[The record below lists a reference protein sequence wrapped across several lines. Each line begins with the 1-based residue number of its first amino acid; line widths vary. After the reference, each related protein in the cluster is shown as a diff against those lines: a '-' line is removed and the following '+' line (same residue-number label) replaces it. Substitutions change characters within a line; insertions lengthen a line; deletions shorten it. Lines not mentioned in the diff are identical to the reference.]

1 MYMYTAYGKGRLLS
15 PFCAMKMK
23 DTDLVLENWKSA
35 PELRATFLDTGTIF
49 AEFRNNSQN
58 TIGIHEVSCQF
69 TSEDWLKPSKFTN
82 NKLVYLKPKNARVVQ
97 IDVKFDLKLKRGTN
111 TYLISVKFKSDKSSK
126 MKEQIFKR
134 HGMNLIIDTKRDSN
148 DEFFESHKD
157 PQDTPLAKKLKFYL
171 AKSGFKGF
179 VAEEDA
185 RPGTELWGDKILPSI
200 DQCKALIV
208 IWTENSQINSKAIER
223 EINYAKKK
231 NKPIIPIIEGNLIV
245 PKFISSKKE
254 YSRFPKIT
262 DERLI
267 EIVVNINRT
276 YEMGGYEE

>member
-1 MYMYTAYGKGRLLS
+1 
-15 PFCAMKMK
+15 MKMK
-23 DTDLVLENWKSA
+23 NNDLTLESCKSTPVLH
-35 PELRATFLDTGTIF
+35 ATFLDEGVIF

-58 TIGIHEVSCQF
+58 TIEIHEVSCQF

-82 NKLVYLKPKNARVVQ
+82 NKLVYLKPKNAWVVQ
-97 IDVKFDLKLKRGTN
+97 IDVKFGLELKMGTN
-111 TYLISVKFKSDKSSK
+111 TYSISVKFKYDRSSE
-126 MKEQIFKR
+126 MKEQIFKP
-134 HGMNLIIDTKRDSN
+134 HEMYLIIHTKRDSN

-157 PQDTPLAKKLKFYL
+157 PQDTPIAKKLKFYL

-208 IWTENSQINSKAIER
+208 IWTENSQINSQSIKR
-223 EINYAKKK
+223 EINYAKKR
-231 NKPIIPIIEGNLIV
+231 NKPIIPIIEGNLTV
-245 PKFISSKKE
+245 PKFISTKKE

-262 DERLI
+262 DEKLI

-276 YEMGGYEE
+276 YELGGYEE